1 MHNNPVIIF
10 GANGLGK
17 AAFEIFRSH
26 NVEVYGF
33 LDDDKELHGQEIDET
48 TVLGKTKDD
57 GFLKLI
63 GKKCDAFVASD
74 DNAERRS
81 LTEML
86 NTRRKVMPVNAV
98 HSGATLAPTA
108 TLKHGTLINSGAQI
122 GAFASIGNH
131 CLVHTGAIVDYE
143 ATLGDFVQ
151 VGAGSIVNSQVTIGE
166 GAFIGS
172 GATIVA
178 NVTIGAGARVGAGSL
193 VIQDVPDNT
202 TVFGVPAKA
211 VDA

>member
-1 MHNNPVIIF
+1 MPNPVIIF

-17 AAFEIFRSH
+17 AAYEIFRSH
-26 NVEVYGF
+26 GVDVYGL
-33 LDDDKELHGQEIDET
+33 LDDNKALHGTEVDET
-48 TVLGKTKDD
+48 TVLGKTMDD

-63 GKKCDAFVASD
+63 GKKCDAFVATD

-86 NTRRKVMPVNAV
+86 NSRRKVMPVNAV
-98 HSGATLAPTA
+98 HSRAVLAPSA
-108 TLKHGTLINSGAQI
+108 ILKHGTFVNSGAQI
-122 GAFASIGNH
+122 GAFAALGNH
-131 CLVHTGAIVDYE
+131 CIIHSNAVVDFE
-143 ATLGDFVQ
+143 ATLADFVQ
-151 VGAGSIVNSQVTIGE
+151 VGAGSIINHNVTVGE

-172 GATIVA
+172 GATVVA
-178 NVTIGAGARVGAGSL
+178 NVSIGAGARIGAGSL
-193 VIQDVPDNT
+193 VIQDVPENT